1 MQTANYK
8 YRIIEKT
15 IEECLQ
21 YKGAILVEG
30 AKYCGKTTTCEQFAK
45 SVLNMGN
52 TDDREQNLLLADI
65 KPSLLLQGATPRL
78 IDEWQVAPRIWDEVR
93 YEVDHRSGFGQFI
106 LTGSAVPVDR
116 SKILHTGTGRFAW
129 IKMRPMSLYESGE
142 SSGEISLSKLFSSA
156 KEENFFAR
164 NRVGFKDL
172 AFLVCR
178 GGWPDSIFIS
188 EKYAIQSALDYV
200 DSIVKSDIIRVD
212 NVSRNESMARQL
224 LRSLARHQGEKIS
237 FSAISRDIAA
247 YSGISMGRETISSY
261 MGALD
266 KIFVTEDSLAW
277 NPNLRSKAAIRT
289 SSTRY
294 FTDSSIAAA
303 ALGLG
308 PGDLMNDVRAF
319 ELLFKTLCIRDLRV
333 YAQPLG
339 GNIYHFRTEKG
350 LECDAVIHLRD
361 GRYGLVEIKL
371 GGSDAIEN
379 AAKTLKSIASRL
391 DTDKMKEPSFLMVL
405 VGDCPY
411 AYRRPDEVFVV
422 PIGTLRD

>member
-1 MQTANYK
+1 MKTSNYK
-8 YRIIEKT
+8 HRVIEKT

-65 KPSLLLQGATPRL
+65 KPSLLLEGATPRL

-93 YEVDHRSGFGQFI
+93 YEVDHRPDFGQFI
-106 LTGSAVPVDR
+106 LTGSAVPADR

-142 SSGEISLSKLFSSA
+142 SSGEISLGALFSSG
-156 KEENFFAR
+156 KSEDFFVK
-164 NRVGFKDL
+164 NKVDFKNL

-178 GGWPDSIFIS
+178 GGWPDSIVVG
-188 EKYAIQSALDYV
+188 EKYAIRSALDYV

-212 NVSRNESMARQL
+212 NVSRSETMTRQL
-224 LRSLARHQGEKIS
+224 LRSLARHQGTSVS
-237 FSAISRDIAA
+237 FSTISKDIAE
-247 YSGISMGRETISSY
+247 YGQIEMGRESVSSY
-261 MGALD
+261 MEALS
-266 KIFVTEDSLAW
+266 KIFVIEDALAW
-277 NPNLRSKAAIRT
+277 NPNLCSKAAIRT

-294 FTDSSIAAA
+294 FTDPSIAAA
-303 ALGLG
+303 ALALG
-308 PGDLMNDVRAF
+308 PGDLMNDVKTFGFLF
-319 ELLFKTLCIRDLRV
+319 ETLCIRDLRV
-333 YAQPLG
+333 YAQPLDG
-339 GNIYHFRTEKG
+339 SVYHFRTEKG

-379 AAKTLKSIASRL
+379 AAKTLKSIASQI

-411 AYRRPDEVFVV
+411 AYQRPDGVFVV
-422 PIGTLRD
+422 PVGTLKD

>member
-1 MQTANYK
+1 MKTANYK
-8 YRIIEKT
+8 HRIIEKT

-30 AKYCGKTTTCEQFAK
+30 AKYCGKTTTCEHFAK

-52 TDDREQNLLLADI
+52 TDDREQNLLLADL

-106 LTGSAVPVDR
+106 LTGSAVPADR

-142 SSGEISLSKLFSSA
+142 SSGEISLSKLFSPA
-156 KEENFFAR
+156 NEENFFAR
-164 NRVGFKDL
+164 NKVGFKDL

-188 EKYAIQSALDYV
+188 EKYAIQNALDYM
-200 DSIVKSDIIRVD
+200 DSVVKSDIIRVD

-224 LRSLARHQGEKIS
+224 LRSLAKHQGEKIS

-308 PGDLMNDVRAF
+308 PRDLMNDVRAF
-319 ELLFKTLCIRDLRV
+319 GLLFETLCIRDLRV
-333 YAQPLG
+333 YAQPLD

-411 AYRRPDEVFVV
+411 AYQRPDGVFVV

>member
-1 MQTANYK
+1 MKTANYK
-8 YRIIEKT
+8 HRIIEKT

-30 AKYCGKTTTCEQFAK
+30 AKYCGKTTTCEHFAK

-52 TDDREQNLLLADI
+52 TDDREQNLLLADL

-78 IDEWQVAPRIWDEVR
+78 IDEWQVAPRIWDEMR

-106 LTGSAVPVDR
+106 LTGSAVPANR

-142 SSGEISLSKLFSSA
+142 SSGEISLSKLFSPA

-164 NRVGFKDL
+164 NKVGFKDL

-188 EKYAIQSALDYV
+188 EKYAIQNALDYV
-200 DSIVKSDIIRVD
+200 DSVVKSDIIRVD

-261 MGALD
+261 IGALD

-319 ELLFKTLCIRDLRV
+319 GLLFETLCIRDLRV
-333 YAQPLG
+333 YAQPLD

-411 AYRRPDEVFVV
+411 AYQRPDGVFVV

>member
-1 MQTANYK
+1 MKTANYK
-8 YRIIEKT
+8 HRIIEKT

-30 AKYCGKTTTCEQFAK
+30 AKYCGKTTTCEHFAK
-45 SVLNMGN
+45 SALNMGN
-52 TDDREQNLLLADI
+52 TDDREQNLLLADL

-93 YEVDHRSGFGQFI
+93 YEVDRRSGFGQFI
-106 LTGSAVPVDR
+106 LTGSAVPAGR

-164 NRVGFKDL
+164 NKVGFKDL

-188 EKYAIQSALDYV
+188 EKYAIQNALDYV
-200 DSIVKSDIIRVD
+200 DSVVKSDIIRVD

-224 LRSLARHQGEKIS
+224 LRSLAKHQGEKIS

-308 PGDLMNDVRAF
+308 PRDLMNDVRAF
-319 ELLFKTLCIRDLRV
+319 GLLFETLCIRDLRV
-333 YAQPLG
+333 YAQPLD

-411 AYRRPDEVFVV
+411 AYQRPDGVFVV